1 MNERQ
6 PQILDLEKVIE
17 SKAGEKARRIPKFLI
32 RWFKKFMHL
41 DFINY
46 DAVESFK
53 DFGGIRLEDDI
64 LITPDGSRFLG
75 EKRIPITVEE
85 VEDIMNE

>member
-1 MNERQ
+1 M
-6 PQILDLEKVIE
+6 DL
-17 SKAGEKARRIPKFLI
+17 A
-32 RWFKKFMHL
+32 
-41 DFINY
+41 FINY
-46 DAVESFK
+46 DAVEPFK

>member
-1 MNERQ
+1 MTDEPGCYFIPALIDQWRSER
-6 PQILDLEKVIE
+6 KHV
-17 SKAGEKARRIPKFLI
+17 
-32 RWFKKFMHL
+32 

-64 LITPDGSRFLG
+64 LITAEGSRFLG
-75 EKRIPITVEE
+75 EKKIPITVEE
-85 VEDIMNE
+85 VETIMNE